1 MGYRDDYRAAFT
13 CANDH
18 LNNIYEDY
26 HQLQLRKQHLEGV
39 LSALEPMLVSD
50 RQQPENFQY
59 AEPEH
64 YTSAPQMESI
74 PEPVEPV
81 LHYEEPMPAAP
92 PAFAP
97 VAEVTTDPLQ
107 LRINRALGLAAADV
121 VVRKCRGDLAG
132 SLAVGMLEPPADLA
146 M

>member
-39 LSALEPMLVSD
+39 VSALEPMLFSN
-50 RQQPENFQY
+50 QQATEDFGY
-59 AEPEH
+59 AEPQQ
-64 YTSAPQMESI
+64 YTPAPEVESI
-74 PEPVEPV
+74 PEPVEPAMY
-81 LHYEEPMPAAP
+81 YEEPQPVAP

-97 VAEVTTDPLQ
+97 VAEATTDPLQ
-107 LRINRALGLAAADV
+107 LRINRALGLAVA
-121 VVRKCRGDLAG
+121 
-132 SLAVGMLEPPADLA
+132 
-146 M
+146 